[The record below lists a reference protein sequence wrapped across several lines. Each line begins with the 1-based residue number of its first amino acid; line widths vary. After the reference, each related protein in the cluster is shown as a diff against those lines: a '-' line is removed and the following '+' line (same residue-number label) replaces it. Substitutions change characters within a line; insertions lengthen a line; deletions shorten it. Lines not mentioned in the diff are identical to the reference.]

1 MHVPNSVLTVKR
13 CLQGE
18 GASRCGGWR
27 WSLQGRCDIN
37 IYAQIFLNFKHYTNN
52 IFCHCAE
59 CSVGGVG
66 GHCPGGVTLLSAG

>member
-18 GASRCGGWR
+18 GASRRGGWR

-37 IYAQIFLNFKHYTNN
+37 IYAQIFLNITQI
-52 IFCHCAE
+52 IFSAHCAE

>member
-18 GASRCGGWR
+18 GASRRGGWR

-37 IYAQIFLNFKHYTNN
+37 IYAQIFLNITQI
-52 IFCHCAE
+52 IF
-59 CSVGGVG
+59 
-66 GHCPGGVTLLSAG
+66 SATVQYAVWEV